1 VRFKSRTVIFFFLTG
16 ISAFMPLPTAEASD
30 PLSRPSP
37 VVTSIGQPPGVE
49 LAWGITT
56 GYRFDEEQPSSRLNL
71 GLHSEF
77 LLPQLGFL
85 DLTFE
90 GGIGNVGSDLDGAV
104 SAYLRFPY
112 ANPGIEYDFRDEKPY
127 FKLTALG
134 SPRRGGLLG
143 QGDRLRVD
151 YVPAK
156 GWVQVGFELQQPFR
170 SFRPNRPR
178 NRQVHMDRVE
188 LPQRIEPTDL
198 FPRELIAEARTA
210 MAWMDRLLVP
220 RLALYDAPSPKSRRD
235 TEKGLEEIQRHIRSS
250 GRLFAGEDS
259 TYHATLDL
267 AFTRVARG
275 DTALGAAL
283 SAAAES
289 VLFEDMVVPVNR
301 LFSRLKK
308 PVDLSS
314 YSARAVGAFQGI
326 LAQRIL
332 DAGQKEAALEIIEGL
347 LEEIEDTARSQKK
360 CWNDSRLIWIPV
372 NYGLRAGQIDTQ
384 EELNAAFERVVGLDL
399 TPCNDI
405 RYLFNDDFYF
415 FYRDLLLE
423 TRHYQVTIVHDVRN
437 RSGKGPDRV
446 AWEIVA
452 TGYLEAFAR
461 AIREMDEGKRDDLPQ
476 FFLFLDEHYYRE
488 NRSARIIS
496 FLETLY
502 KFPEIEV
509 NDPAL
514 QAELDRQMADL
525 ARAAKDS
532 PELNR
537 RGERY
542 LRQFLKVQINITNQ
556 FQPTF
561 KEDAIARDHRKV
573 AFRDAFEE
581 DPSSGV
587 GIFTGM
593 GIGEHYFGPT
603 WEDRGLV
610 IRGPGLVE
618 LKHQARELFMSQGY
632 KLEEVPAFLRPHAF
646 PADYEA
652 RCRSLCESGWN
663 AQVLTAMN
671 QTGFQG
677 KSASVE
683 KMALYNLMPSGSV
696 LLIPDSIW
704 SSDYWAS
711 ILFGAALRGLHVY
724 AVAPDRD
731 HAPSDA
737 PPTLELIR
745 EVLAS
750 MMLGREFMAAEIKQ
764 AGGSIHLG
772 VFDADYDVCD
782 ALKRVESFVDG
793 GGFQRLAEMGLDLDP
808 GLEKRYLAER
818 DTLISTPRD
827 SRNVTEFGR
836 DRRTKL
842 HQKTQFFATKEG
854 IQILSDQR
862 CAAMVSRYLEYQRG
876 RCEGRTP
883 TEGLGIHAGLGW
895 DVTGSDFGEVDVN
908 PQSRVAYFVTIGS
921 QNQDRRSM
929 ILDGEVL
936 VTVAGRESLIALTDF
951 VFILGSAEW
960 INNCEELNHHFP
972 KEGGV
977 LKTVTRWIRNLI

>member
-1 VRFKSRTVIFFFLTG
+1 MRCKPWTVILTA
-16 ISAFMPLPTAEASD
+16 ISALMLPPTAQASD
-30 PLSRPSP
+30 PPARPFP

-49 LAWGITT
+49 FVWGVTT

-85 DLTFE
+85 NLTFE
-90 GGIGNVGSDLDGAV
+90 GGIGNVGSELDGAA

-143 QGDRLRVD
+143 LGDRLRVD

-156 GWVQVGFELQQPFR
+156 GWVQVGFELLQPFR

-178 NRQVHMDRVE
+178 NRQVHMDQVE
-188 LPQRIEPTDL
+188 VPKRIESTDL
-198 FPRELIAEARTA
+198 FPRELIAEVRTA

-220 RLALYDAPSPKSRRD
+220 RLALYDAPNSKSRRE
-235 TEKGLEEIQRHIRSS
+235 TEKGLEEIQRHVRSS
-250 GRLFAGEDS
+250 GQLFAGEDS

-267 AFTRVARG
+267 AFTRAARG

-314 YSARAVGAFQGI
+314 YSARAAGAFQRI
-326 LAQRIL
+326 LEQRIL
-332 DAGQKEAALEIIEGL
+332 DAEQKEAALEIMDGL
-347 LEEIEDTARSQKK
+347 LEEIEDIARSQKK
-360 CWNDSRLIWIPV
+360 RWDDSRLIWIPI
-372 NYGLRAGQIDTQ
+372 NYGLRAGQINTQ

-405 RYLFNDDFYF
+405 RYLLADDFYF

-423 TRHYQVTIVHDVRN
+423 TRHYQVTIIHDVRN

-452 TGYLEAFAR
+452 TGYLEAFVR
-461 AIREMDEGKRDDLPQ
+461 AIREMDEGKRDNLPQ

-488 NRSARIIS
+488 NRSARIVS

-502 KFPEIEV
+502 KFPEVEV

-514 QAELDRQMADL
+514 QAELDRQIADL
-525 ARAAKDS
+525 ARAVKDS

-561 KEDAIARDHRKV
+561 KEDAIARDHRKL

-587 GIFTGM
+587 GIFSGM
-593 GIGEHYFGPT
+593 GIGEHYVGPS
-603 WEDRGLV
+603 WEDRSLV
-610 IRGPGLVE
+610 IRGPELVE
-618 LKHQARELFMSQGY
+618 LKHQTRELFMSQGY
-632 KLEEVPAFLRPHAF
+632 KPDEVPSFLRPHAF
-646 PADYEA
+646 PSDYEA
-652 RCRSLCESGWN
+652 RCRSLCESGWT
-663 AQVLTAMN
+663 AQVLT
-671 QTGFQG
+671 
-677 KSASVE
+677 
-683 KMALYNLMPSGSV
+683 P
-696 LLIPDSIW
+696 
-704 SSDYWAS
+704 
-711 ILFGAALRGLHVY
+711 
-724 AVAPDRD
+724 
-731 HAPSDA
+731 
-737 PPTLELIR
+737 
-745 EVLAS
+745 
-750 MMLGREFMAAEIKQ
+750 
-764 AGGSIHLG
+764 
-772 VFDADYDVCD
+772 
-782 ALKRVESFVDG
+782 
-793 GGFQRLAEMGLDLDP
+793 
-808 GLEKRYLAER
+808 
-818 DTLISTPRD
+818 
-827 SRNVTEFGR
+827 
-836 DRRTKL
+836 
-842 HQKTQFFATKEG
+842 
-854 IQILSDQR
+854 
-862 CAAMVSRYLEYQRG
+862 
-876 RCEGRTP
+876 
-883 TEGLGIHAGLGW
+883 
-895 DVTGSDFGEVDVN
+895 
-908 PQSRVAYFVTIGS
+908 
-921 QNQDRRSM
+921 
-929 ILDGEVL
+929 
-936 VTVAGRESLIALTDF
+936 
-951 VFILGSAEW
+951 
-960 INNCEELNHHFP
+960 
-972 KEGGV
+972 
-977 LKTVTRWIRNLI
+977 